1 LIVNAMND
9 YAALSDTL
17 TRRLGLARRP
27 IAISLLPE
35 LPPGAPLTPPLRFCE
50 MWAKALEGETIYA
63 TAKEESCGGGA
74 FYMGLAEAAPGL
86 KNGTLLSRVY
96 PVHRTPMAAVR
107 TTMLA
112 SPRIPYG
119 TGTAVVC
126 APLENADCDVDVIM
140 IVCTPAKAMVFAD
153 AVAYEAGGFL
163 GGATGPATCSM
174 AVAGPYLS
182 GKPTFCVAD
191 SGARD
196 YMKLGDDELIVSLP
210 GDALIPVVRNLEE
223 MAQHSVQ

>member
-1 LIVNAMND
+1 LIVNLMTD

-17 TRRLGLARRP
+17 MRRLGLSRLP
-27 IAISLLPE
+27 IVISLLPE
-35 LPPGAPLTPPLRFCE
+35 LPPDVTVTAPLRFCE
-50 MWAKALEGETIYA
+50 MWAKALEGESVFA
-63 TAKEESCGGGA
+63 TAKEEACGGGA
-74 FYMGLAEAAPGL
+74 FYMGIAEAAPEL

-119 TGTAVVC
+119 TGIAVAC
-126 APLENADCDVDVIM
+126 APLEQADFDIDVVM
-140 IVCTPAKAMVFAD
+140 IVCTPAKAMIFAD
-153 AVAYEAGGFL
+153 AVSYETGGFL
-163 GGATGPATCSM
+163 SGMTGPATCSV

-191 SGARD
+191 SGARE
-196 YMKLGDDELIVSLP
+196 YMKLGDDEMIVSLP
-210 GDALIPVVRNLEE
+210 GDLLISLVRNLEE
-223 MAQHSVQ
+223 MAQH

>member
-1 LIVNAMND
+1 MSD

-17 TRRLGLARRP
+17 TRRLGLSHPP

-35 LPPGAPLTPPLRFCE
+35 LPQGMALTPPVRLCE
-50 MWAKALEGETIYA
+50 MWAKALEGETVFA

-74 FYMGLAEAAPGL
+74 FYLGLAEAAPEL
-86 KNGTLLSRVY
+86 KNGVLLSRLY

-112 SPRIPYG
+112 SPRIPSG
-119 TGTAVVC
+119 TGAAVVC
-126 APLENADCDVDVIM
+126 APLGRADFDVDVVL
-140 IVCTPAKAMVFAD
+140 IVCTPAQAMVFAD
-153 AVAYEAGGFL
+153 AVSYETGGFL
-163 GGATGPATCSM
+163 SGMTGPATCSV

-191 SGARD
+191 SGARE
-196 YMKLGDDELIVSLP
+196 YMKLGDDEMIVSLP
-210 GDALIPVVRNLEE
+210 GDMLVPIVRNLEE
-223 MAQHSVQ
+223 MAQH